1 MASSWIILATTLSWV
16 VILTNADLFPL
27 PEFTGKDVTT
37 SMFGSE
43 NDEIFPVA
51 FGDLNADKLTDV
63 VTVTRD
69 KSSLVVLYSRQEAP
83 YLQRDVHCNIR
94 TEKNHTVEIV
104 GVAPGDFTGDGLMD
118 LAVTIEQLGTKD
130 KELIILKGDANDVIC
145 DSGAEKVTAVMVQEP
160 LAADLNGDMIVDLIG
175 EAFEEE
181 GNGKVSGTKIQR
193 KLWLFQNTFATH
205 NPIEVPFILEENDRH
220 VSDGFRRMAN
230 PSSNAFVDI
239 DADYVPELIL
249 VTQTTEEE
257 IIQKRLLRSVRYLV
271 ETYRVNVHP
280 NHDALYPVTFTRK
293 RDDIPI
299 VKANS
304 TNPIETVGQP
314 LFIDL
319 DQSGELNYLL
329 PYCDRKFCQKDTGFG
344 LLSIINGTC
353 VDIPLQG
360 TDYNG
365 KKWKWKYV
373 NKGQENN
380 MRSHFDGYYSR
391 TISLRVGD
399 YNLDGYPDLIGVVQ
413 SDETVGEDR
422 AVVLENVPCKVS
434 DKVKSCPFPRT
445 FSLRFD
451 VLQDYGNVTLA
462 TFYDIHDDGLIDV
475 FLVRRT
481 DNKKYKYEVRAFE
494 NSPDYDSN
502 FFKVMVLSGRQCL
515 KCPQNGIPYGN
526 VVTGPIIKYRTTTQ
540 LGERQTAV
548 AAQNYRSSHLSMDL
562 PYTIFGIGHS
572 PNFVETLI
580 VGVSPTDTENR
591 THEWPQI
598 IPNSQIIVIPPQIG
612 TSDAWKFKLFLTPS
626 DAVWKTFAVLIGVI
640 LVVFLIVCVLYYKE
654 RKEDKMD
661 RLQEAHR
668 YMM

>member
-1 MASSWIILATTLSWV
+1 MATNWIILATTLSWV
-16 VILTNADLFPL
+16 VILANADLFPL
-27 PEFTGKDVTT
+27 PEFTGKDVTA

-118 LAVTIEQLGTKD
+118 LAVTIEQLGTND

-181 GNGKVSGTKIQR
+181 NGKVSSTKIQR
-193 KLWLFQNTFATH
+193 RLWLFQDSFATH
-205 NPIEVPFILEENDRH
+205 SPIEVPFVLEENDRH
-220 VSDGFRRMAN
+220 VVDGFRRMAN

-239 DADYVPELIL
+239 DADYVPELII
-249 VTQTTEEE
+249 VTQTKDEEKVE
-257 IIQKRLLRSVRYLV
+257 SHKLRNVEYLV

-280 NHDALYPVTFTRK
+280 NHDSLYPVTFTRK

-299 VKANS
+299 VKNS
-304 TNPIETVGQP
+304 SENIQTIGQP

-319 DQSGELNYLL
+319 NQIGELNYLL
-329 PYCDRKFCQKDTGFG
+329 PYCDKKNCQKGSGFG
-344 LLSIINGTC
+344 LVSIFNGTC

-373 NKGQENN
+373 NRSRDVN

-391 TISLRVGD
+391 TINLRVGD

-413 SDETVGEDR
+413 SDETEGEDR
-422 AVVLENVPCKVS
+422 AVVLENVACKVS
-434 DKVKSCPFPRT
+434 DKVKNCPFPRT

-526 VVTGPIIKYRTTTQ
+526 VITGPIIKYRTTTQ

-580 VGVSPTDTENR
+580 VGLSPTDTENR
-591 THEWPQI
+591 THDWPQI

-612 TSDAWKFKLFLTPS
+612 SVDAWKFKLFLTPS

-640 LVVFLIVCVLYYKE
+640 LVVFLIVCVLYYRE